1 MLSIRKQRRSVPMK
15 ETKNEIVVYQPN
27 ETIRLDVRLENENI
41 WLNRHQIAQL
51 FSRDI
56 KTIGKHITNALNEE
70 LSENLMADGKYTAV
84 VAKFATT
91 AVDGKT
97 YQVEYYN
104 LDVVLSVGYRV
115 KSPQGILFRHWANTV
130 LKEYLLRG
138 YVYNQRFNQLQDTM
152 DRRFAKQEND
162 IAKLKRKVDY
172 FVQTSLP
179 PVQGVFFDGQVF
191 DARAFATKH
200 ILNAQKSIFLIDSWV
215 DIATLELLAKKEQQ
229 VSVEIITSH
238 KGNKLSTSDIS
249 AFNSQ
254 YGGLSVRE
262 NNCFHDR
269 FLIIDDSSLYLIGA
283 SLKDLGKKC
292 FAFTK
297 LDLREIPRL
306 KARTQTS

>member
-1 MLSIRKQRRSVPMK
+1 MK

-200 ILNAQKSIFLIDSWV
+200 ILNAKRSFPQ
-215 DIATLELLAKKEQQ
+215 E
-229 VSVEIITSH
+229 
-238 KGNKLSTSDIS
+238 G
-249 AFNSQ
+249 
-254 YGGLSVRE
+254 R
-262 NNCFHDR
+262 
-269 FLIIDDSSLYLIGA
+269 
-283 SLKDLGKKC
+283 
-292 FAFTK
+292 
-297 LDLREIPRL
+297 
-306 KARTQTS
+306 